1 MDKRCDY
8 NIKRQKKRKEKEK
21 SKEDFEDWTHYQEG

>member
-8 NIKRQKKRKEKEK
+8 NIKRQKERKEKEK
-21 SKEDFEDWTHYQEG
+21 SKEDFEDRTHYQEG